1 MSQSKTFTMEDMLN
15 DIGDIH
21 GKELQ
26 IQLQL
31 SAKIKE
37 IRRKNNITQAELAKL
52 SNVPTKTISFLENGK
67 SFPSI
72 PTLLRLTESMGA
84 TLKIS
89 IR

>member
-1 MSQSKTFTMEDMLN
+1 MDEMLN

-26 IQLQL
+26 LKLQL

-37 IRRKNNITQAELAKL
+37 IRKNNKMTQVKLAEL
-52 SNVPTKTISFLENGK
+52 SNVPTKTISYLENGK
-67 SFPSI
+67 NFPSI
-72 PTLLRLTESMGA
+72 PTLLRITESMGA